1 MTYPV
6 SDSSDRTP
14 QLVVNI
20 TQPGVIQYTV
30 FVEKSCHCAADFM
43 IINNEKNMR
52 SVNFSKSLVD
62 VVFNLLIL

>member
-1 MTYPV
+1 MP
-6 SDSSDRTP
+6 
-14 QLVVNI
+14 
-20 TQPGVIQYTV
+20 
-30 FVEKSCHCAADFM
+30 ADFM